1 MAKDTLVEIN
11 VERLRYLLKLYSLSE
26 VELLSILN
34 EDGHKRALTSE
45 EIFSG
50 QIPISLLKRIDKVF
64 NKGIYYYVDF
74 SPIQQEK
81 HTSIVFRKQQFGSPL
96 NLEAR
101 KTVDRFETL
110 KRMLD
115 TYSVLAD
122 VRFER
127 QLPSYTLND
136 DARAT
141 AKAVREVLA
150 MRSHSDEKSH
160 LKFIINQL
168 AKQNVYVFEYVE
180 ATNKKD
186 KSNVEGF
193 FIAPNVIVIKR
204 QQGKLKREL
213 FTLAHELGHCL
224 INEEEVENV
233 SDELSL
239 GLSEIEKW
247 CNDFAFY
254 FLIGDDAEK
263 LDGLLYASAKNDY
276 ATDMVK
282 SLSEKTHVSML
293 AIYTRLVIEKKM
305 SQDDYA
311 LVRGGIMSSVKRAES
326 ERKRLQENSDIT
338 MSPPRPII
346 SNLFRDTMQCA
357 LYRGVIDEATFCHQL
372 NIKPERINAYL

>member
-45 EIFSG
+45 DLFSG

-81 HTSIVFRKQQFGSPL
+81 HTSIFFRKQQFGSPL

-122 VRFER
+122 VNFER
-127 QLPSYTLND
+127 TLPSYTLND

-150 MRSHSDEKSH
+150 MRNHSDEKSH

-233 SDELSL
+233 SDELSS

-282 SLSEKTHVSML
+282 SLSEKSH
-293 AIYTRLVIEKKM
+293 
-305 SQDDYA
+305 QDDYA